1 MNDPIQVIDLHT
13 HILPEN
19 WPDLKER
26 YGYGGWVQLEHH
38 KPCCAKMMIDGRS
51 FREIQSN
58 SWDPGV
64 RIAECDRDG
73 VLMQT
78 LSTVPVMFAY
88 WAKARDAY
96 DLARYLNDHIAD
108 VVARYPDRFIGLGTI
123 PMQDAELA
131 CRELERVVKELK
143 MPGVQIGSH
152 VQGRNLNDPEIF
164 RILEAAQDLGASV
177 FVHPWDMLGS
187 ARMTDYWMPWLI
199 GMPAETA
206 VAICSV
212 IMGGVLDRLPNLKIA
227 FAHGGGS
234 FPYTL
239 GRIAH
244 GYDVRPDLCANDSAC
259 NPKDYL
265 DKIYLDSLVHD
276 ESALRFLVKQHG
288 SHRIALGSDYP
299 FPLGEHAPG
308 QLIQSIDE
316 FTDEEKRNLLGATA
330 LDFLGLNPG
339 TCTLRTDE
347 T

>member
-1 MNDPIQVIDLHT
+1 MLKIDSHT
-13 HILPEN
+13 HILPRVMPKWSE
-19 WPDLKER
+19 KF
-26 YGYGGWVQLEHH
+26 GYGGFIHLEVSR
-38 KPCCAKMMIDGRS
+38 PGYANMMRDDLF
-51 FREIQSN
+51 FREIASN
-58 SWDPGV
+58 CWDAEERIEEYGKAGV
-64 RIAECDRDG
+64 Q
-73 VLMQT
+73 VQVV
-78 LSTVPVMFAY
+78 STIPVMFAY
-88 WAKARDAY
+88 WAKAKDAY
-96 DLARYLNDHIAD
+96 DLARHLNDHIAD

-123 PMQDAELA
+123 PMQDADLA

-187 ARMTDYWMPWLI
+187 ARMTDYWMPWLV

-244 GYDVRPDLCANDSAC
+244 GYEVRPDLCANENAC

-265 DKIYLDSLVHD
+265 DRIYLDSLVHD

-299 FPLGEHAPG
+299 FPLGEHEPG
-308 QLIQSIDE
+308 RLIRSIDE

-330 LDFLGLNPG
+330 LDFLGLNPS